1 MIVVLHEKSIKDKD
15 FGSVRYNEDKIDKGK
30 GELVSAKNFPSF
42 IDVRNKDQVKQYLKS
57 IEPRN
62 KKFEN
67 VHFHVSISC
76 KGREYSK
83 ETLKNIGDDF
93 MKNLGYDNQPYIAV
107 FHSDTK
113 NNHVHLVSTNVN
125 VENGKQMVHSYT
137 KLKCQEALAKA
148 EKNILGIDYN
158 LKLENLLSYSCN
170 NISQIQKLL
179 KHNGFDSYIEDD
191 SLSILYHDTKLRDI
205 EIKNIKLTNGADRKS
220 AKQVTAIL
228 NKYKEI
234 SNNKVFGIVND
245 NKVVDWKSQLQKD
258 LKTKFGFDILFS
270 YSEDKTPFGYT
281 LIDNKNKCVFKGSDI
296 ADMKNIFTFTDIKVD
311 KTIFDFLEN
320 SIFKNDETK
329 LAAKF
334 YFERKNN
341 FSIPDFL
348 LDFGKKVPYTD
359 FIINRNIVN
368 GFCKVS
374 VKETI
379 DFNTHFSTVKVGENY
394 FVFNERDKYI
404 FNIND
409 LVNEKTA
416 KQFENRISNT
426 SNISKPGNS
435 EFENNN
441 NENLKENNI
450 NKSDKDILTEL
461 IRAANRIQPSGED
474 QNSASNYRK
483 RRRKFKR

>member
-15 FGSVRYNEDKIDKGK
+15 FGGVRYNEEKIDKGK

-76 KGREYSK
+76 KGREHSK
-83 ETLKNIGDDF
+83 EVLKNIADDF
-93 MKNLGYDNQPYIAV
+93 MKNLGYGEQPYIAV
-107 FHSDTK
+107 FHNDTK
-113 NNHVHLVSTNVN
+113 NNHVHLVSTNVK
-125 VENGKQMVHSYT
+125 VETGKQMIHSYT
-137 KLKCQEALAKA
+137 KYKCQEALVKA
-148 EKNILGIDYN
+148 EQNILGINHDN
-158 LKLENLLSYSCN
+158 KVENLLSYKCN
-170 NISQIQKLL
+170 NISQLQKLL
-179 KHNGFDSYIEDD
+179 SKNGYHSYIKDD
-191 SLSILYHDTKLRDI
+191 SLSILFHDLKLKD
-205 EIKNIKLTNGADRKS
+205 IKLSNLNFDNTHDKNTLR
-220 AKQVTAIL
+220 QITAIL
-228 NKYKEI
+228 NKYKSI
-234 SNNKVFGIVND
+234 SDNNVFAITENDKVI
-245 NKVVDWKSQLQKD
+245 DWRSKLQND
-258 LKTKFGFDILFS
+258 LKTKFGYDILFS
-270 YSEDKTPFGYT
+270 YSENKTPFGYA

-320 SIFKNDETK
+320 SILKNDETK

-348 LDFGKKVPYTD
+348 LGFGKKVPYTD
-359 FIINRNIVN
+359 FTVN
-368 GFCKVS
+368 KNTVTGFSKGS

-379 DFNTHFSTVKVGENY
+379 DFNTHFSTVKEGDNY

-404 FNIND
+404 FNLKD
-409 LVNEKTA
+409 LVSDKTA
-416 KQFENRISNT
+416 KQFENRFNNDYTKSN
-426 SNISKPGNS
+426 SG
-435 EFENNN
+435 FENHG
-441 NENLKENNI
+441 ESLKENNT
-450 NKSDKDILTEL
+450 NKSDKDIKLTEL
-461 IRAANRIQPSGED
+461 IRTATSIQQAGED
-474 QNSASNYRK
+474 HSTSNNYRK